1 MHLMFTLSP
10 EGKRI
15 YTLKKA
21 VDGVVSLS
29 AHPARFSPDDKMSRQ
44 RVTLKKRC
52 VAARGG
58 RAGGRRQLRARSL
71 APTLLPPR
79 ARARTPTLTPLPHAH
94 ASYPLRRFDLNPVKP
109 STFAQ

>member
-1 MHLMFTLSP
+1 MHLMYTLSP

-52 VAARGG
+52 VRQSPLGHTDCARAAP
-58 RAGGRRQLRARSL
+58 LPL
-71 APTLLPPR
+71 AP
-79 ARARTPTLTPLPHAH
+79 LTPLHSLTPC
-94 ASYPLRRFDLNPVKP
+94 SFDLIPVKA
-109 STFAQ
+109 STFSK

>member
-52 VAARGG
+52 VAER
-58 RAGGRRQLRARSL
+58 GGRRQLRARSH
-71 APTLLPPR
+71 APTLLPTR

-94 ASYPLRRFDLNPVKP
+94 ASYPLRRFDLIPVKP